1 LRNAQYFEHLHQKYK
16 GKAQFLGIYLTEAHA
31 ADEWPVGP
39 SVSFCKQPQTRAERC
54 ELAVRLKEQYEIT
67 FPMLVDTMENEFDNT
82 FAAWPLRYYVISNG
96 KLIFKAQPDL
106 KTFGYDTSVLSRFL
120 RTL

>member
-1 LRNAQYFEHLHQKYK
+1 
-16 GKAQFLGIYLTEAHA
+16 LGVYLTEAHA

-39 SVSFCKQPQTRAERC
+39 SVSFCKQTKTVEERC
-54 ELAVRLKEQYEIT
+54 LLARKYMEANEIS
-67 FPMLVDTMENEFDNT
+67 FEMVVDNMNNDFDRM
-82 FAAWPLRYYVISNG
+82 FAAWPLRFYVISNG

-106 KTFGYDTSVLSRFL
+106 KTFGYDPRVLSRFL